1 MVVLKA
7 IVCDDVKYSL
17 LAIVLILEIIA
28 MFIFIYYTA
37 LLDAVER
44 SIHLNGSSQCM
55 VVNYLHI
62 IDCF

>member
-37 LLDAVER
+37 LLVAVER
-44 SIHLNGSSQCM
+44 SIYLNGSSQCM